1 MPVAEAI
8 AALAGL
14 IQLTQQIV
22 TTIGKAQA
30 EGRDLTDAEMQLII
44 TARKMAEA
52 ALDKTLSA

>member
-22 TTIGKAQA
+22 ATIGKAQA

-44 TARKMAEA
+44 GARKIAEA
-52 ALDKTLSA
+52 ALDKTLSG